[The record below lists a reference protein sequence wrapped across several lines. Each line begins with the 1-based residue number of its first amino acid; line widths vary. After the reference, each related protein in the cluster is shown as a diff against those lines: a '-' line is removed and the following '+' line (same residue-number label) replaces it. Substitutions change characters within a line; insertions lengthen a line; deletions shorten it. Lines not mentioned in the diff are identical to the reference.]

1 MFATISFSRKKAQ
14 KAQKDSGIFA
24 PFCGCFFLRS
34 LCHFGCGHGSRCELF
49 GLSSRSRELSSVHSR
64 LVIRVFVKPPLPES
78 MPVAASTAQ
87 KADTVLR
94 DVVRLFTQAQ
104 RVMTSCCSEATSK
117 ECEALMLI
125 ARQRGLT
132 VQAFAGH
139 MGLEKTW
146 ASRLLVRM
154 EKDGLIKRAP
164 NPSDSRSLL
173 IEVTAKGKAEHR
185 KLAGSLNEHAVNLLG
200 CVPVAER
207 ANVERALVHLRDAL
221 SECLVK
227 CGPKRGKC

>member
-1 MFATISFSRKKAQ
+1 
-14 KAQKDSGIFA
+14 
-24 PFCGCFFLRS
+24 
-34 LCHFGCGHGSRCELF
+34 
-49 GLSSRSRELSSVHSR
+49 
-64 LVIRVFVKPPLPES
+64 

-87 KADTVLR
+87 KADAVLR

-104 RVMTSCCSEATSK
+104 RMTTSCCSEATSK
-117 ECEALMLI
+117 ECEAVMLI
-125 ARQRGLT
+125 GRQDGLT
-132 VQAFAGH
+132 VQAFAEH

-154 EKDGLIKRAP
+154 EKVGLIKRVR
-164 NPSDSRSLL
+164 NPADSRSLL
-173 IEVTAKGKAEHR
+173 VELTAKGKSEQR
-185 KLAGSLNEHAVNLLG
+185 KLAGSLNDHAINLLG
-200 CVPVAER
+200 CVPAAER